1 MVVNVGWLPHSRAR
15 WTLVSPD
22 APNLWLWPMTDR
34 NESAS
39 LSAKLRRIVS
49 ERPRPLLI
57 KDRGAAEPRAA
68 MRRVINSVVDLDR
81 LSSSLPG
88 LVAWYR
94 DRRAYMELP
103 GAERLDWR
111 ASDPQVHDLT
121 PRSPFDPHYFFQ
133 DVWAAQRVAEL
144 APQRHVDVGSRVDLV
159 GFLTAITEVTFVD
172 IRLLEAEVEGLSSVE
187 GSVLEM
193 PFADRSLESVSCLH
207 VAEHIGLGRYG
218 DPLDP
223 NGTVKAM
230 KELQRVVAPGGQL
243 LFGGPVGRPQVVFN
257 AHRIQPPSS
266 VIGIFDELELIEFSG
281 TDDSGHF
288 SRHRS
293 PDEFED
299 AGYALGLF
307 LFRRPL
313 AAA

>member
-1 MVVNVGWLPHSRAR
+1 
-15 WTLVSPD
+15 
-22 APNLWLWPMTDR
+22 MTDR
-34 NESAS
+34 SETTP
-39 LSAKLRRIVS
+39 LSARLRRIVS

-68 MRRVINSVVDLDR
+68 MRRIINSAVDLDR

-88 LVAWYR
+88 LAAWYR

-243 LFGGPVGRPQVVFN
+243 LFAGPVGRRQVVFN

-266 VIGIFDELELIEFSG
+266 VIRIFDELELIEFSG
-281 TDDSGHF
+281 TDDAGHF

>member
-1 MVVNVGWLPHSRAR
+1 M
-15 WTLVSPD
+15 
-22 APNLWLWPMTDR
+22 
-34 NESAS
+34 
-39 LSAKLRRIVS
+39 RRI
-49 ERPRPLLI
+49 
-57 KDRGAAEPRAA
+57 
-68 MRRVINSVVDLDR
+68 INSVVDLDR

-88 LVAWYR
+88 LAAWYR

-243 LFGGPVGRPQVVFN
+243 LFAGPVGRRQVVFN

-307 LFRRPL
+307 LLRRPL
-313 AAA
+313 ATA

>member
-1 MVVNVGWLPHSRAR
+1 MVVNVGWLPRSRAR
-15 WTLVSPD
+15 WPLVSPD
-22 APNLWLWPMTDR
+22 DPNLWASPMTDR
-34 NESAS
+34 SETTA
-39 LSAKLRRIVS
+39 LSARLRRIVS

-68 MRRVINSVVDLDR
+68 IRRIINSVVDLDR
-81 LSSSLPG
+81 LSSALPG
-88 LVAWYR
+88 LAAWNR
-94 DRRAYMELP
+94 DRRDYMELP

-133 DVWAAQRVAEL
+133 DVWAAQRVAEF
-144 APQRHVDVGSRVDLV
+144 APKRHVDVGSRVDLV

-193 PFADRSLESVSCLH
+193 PFADQSLESVSCLH

-243 LFGGPVGRPQVVFN
+243 LFAGPVGRRQVVFN

-266 VIGIFDELELIEFSG
+266 VIEIFDELELIEFSG

-288 SRHRS
+288 RRHRS

-307 LFRRPL
+307 LLRRPL

>member
-1 MVVNVGWLPHSRAR
+1 
-15 WTLVSPD
+15 
-22 APNLWLWPMTDR
+22 
-34 NESAS
+34 
-39 LSAKLRRIVS
+39 
-49 ERPRPLLI
+49 
-57 KDRGAAEPRAA
+57 

-88 LVAWYR
+88 LAAWYR

-121 PRSPFDPHYFFQ
+121 PRSPFDPHYFYQ
-133 DVWAAQRVAEL
+133 DVWAAQRVAEF
-144 APQRHVDVGSRVDLV
+144 APKRHVDVGSRVDLV

-193 PFADRSLESVSCLH
+193 PFPDRSLESVSCLH

-230 KELQRVVAPGGQL
+230 EELQRVVAPGGQL
-243 LFGGPVGRPQVVFN
+243 LFAGPVGQRQVVFN

-266 VIGIFDELELIEFSG
+266 VIEIFDELELIEFSG
-281 TDDSGHF
+281 TDDSGRF

-293 PDEFED
+293 PDEFEN

-307 LFRRPL
+307 LLRRPL
-313 AAA
+313 VAS

>member
-1 MVVNVGWLPHSRAR
+1 M
-15 WTLVSPD
+15 
-22 APNLWLWPMTDR
+22 
-34 NESAS
+34 
-39 LSAKLRRIVS
+39 RRI
-49 ERPRPLLI
+49 
-57 KDRGAAEPRAA
+57 
-68 MRRVINSVVDLDR
+68 INSVVDLDR

-88 LVAWYR
+88 LAAWYR

-193 PFADRSLESVSCLH
+193 PFADQSLESVSCLH

-218 DPLDP
+218 DPLNP
-223 NGTVKAM
+223 RGTVEAAL
-230 KELQRVVAPGGQL
+230 ELERVLASGGSL
-243 LFGGPVGRPQVVFN
+243 YFSVPIGRPRVCFN
-257 AHRIQPPSS
+257 AHRVHSVEQILGYFPSLS
-266 VIGIFDELELIEFSG
+266 LASFSCV
-281 TDDSGHF
+281 DDSCVFREGVDPEILVGANYACGMFHF
-288 SRHRS
+288 TK
-293 PDEFED
+293 
-299 AGYALGLF
+299 G
-307 LFRRPL
+307 
-313 AAA
+313 